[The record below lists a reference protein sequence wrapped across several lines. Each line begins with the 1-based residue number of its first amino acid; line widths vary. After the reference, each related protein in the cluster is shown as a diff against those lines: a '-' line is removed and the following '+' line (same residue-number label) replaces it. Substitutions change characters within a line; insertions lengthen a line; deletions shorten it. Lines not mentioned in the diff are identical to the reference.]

1 MGAEHNFGIIHRQMD
16 TDCAELRSIDE
27 STRTVELSFSSET
40 PVERWGASEILSH
53 KQGAVMLERINK
65 TGCVLY
71 NHNRDKVIGKV
82 VKASVK
88 DRRGVATVQF
98 DDDAESLIYYN
109 KVKNGTLRNVSVGY
123 IVHEQ
128 QRTTSGKGETLQVTY
143 TATKWEPI
151 EISIVPVPADISV
164 GVGRTMYDNISCRN
178 LVDYQ
183 LRINQNLLKI
193 RRIKTK
199 CSES

>member
-1 MGAEHNFGIIHRQMD
+1 METEQRFEIMQRQMD
-16 TDCAELRSIDE
+16 AEFGEVRTLDD

-53 KQGAVMLERINK
+53 KSGAVMLERLNK
-65 TGCVLY
+65 TGCLLY

-82 VKASVK
+82 IKASVK
-88 DRRGVATVQF
+88 NRRGIATVQF
-98 DDDAESLIYYN
+98 DDDDESLIYYN

-128 QRTTSGKGETLQVTY
+128 QRTATGKDETMHVTY

-151 EISIVPVPADISV
+151 EISIVSVPADISV
-164 GVGRTMYDNISCRN
+164 GVGRSVTENGQIKNY
-178 LVDYQ
+178 VDY
-183 LRINQNLLKI
+183 RMKINQNLIKI
-193 RRIKTK
+193 ARRNKLR
-199 CSES
+199 

>member
-1 MGAEHNFGIIHRQMD
+1 METEHRFEIMQRQMD
-16 TDCAELRSIDE
+16 AESGEVRTLDD

-53 KQGAVMLERINK
+53 KSGAVMLERLNK
-65 TGCVLY
+65 TGCLLY

-82 VKASVK
+82 IKASVK
-88 DRRGVATVQF
+88 NRRGIATVQF
-98 DDDAESLIYYN
+98 DDDDESLIYYN

-128 QRTTSGKGETLQVTY
+128 QRTATGKDETMHVTY

-151 EISIVPVPADISV
+151 EISIVSVPADISV
-164 GVGRTMYDNISCRN
+164 GVGRSVTENGQIKNY
-178 LVDYQ
+178 VDY
-183 LRINQNLLKI
+183 RMKINQNLI
-193 RRIKTK
+193 MITRRNKFR
-199 CSES
+199 

>member
-1 MGAEHNFGIIHRQMD
+1 MEPEQRFEIMQRQMD
-16 TDCAELRSIDE
+16 AESGEVRTLDD

-53 KQGAVMLERINK
+53 KSGAVMLERLNK
-65 TGCVLY
+65 TGCLLY

-82 VKASVK
+82 IKASVK
-88 DRRGVATVQF
+88 NRRGIATVQF
-98 DDDAESLIYYN
+98 DDDDESLIYYN

-128 QRTTSGKGETLQVTY
+128 QRTATGKDETMHVTY

-151 EISIVPVPADISV
+151 EISIVSVPADISV
-164 GVGRTMYDNISCRN
+164 GVGRSVTENGQIKNY
-178 LVDYQ
+178 VDY
-183 LRINQNLLKI
+183 RMKINQNLIKI
-193 RRIKTK
+193 ARRNKFR
-199 CSES
+199 

>member
-1 MGAEHNFGIIHRQMD
+1 MEPEQRFEIMQRQMD
-16 TDCAELRSIDE
+16 AESGEVRTLDD

-53 KQGAVMLERINK
+53 KSGAVMLERLNK
-65 TGCVLY
+65 TGCLLY

-82 VKASVK
+82 IKASVK
-88 DRRGVATVQF
+88 NRRGIATVQF
-98 DDDAESLIYYN
+98 DDDDESLIYYN

-128 QRTTSGKGETLQVTY
+128 QRTATGKDETMHVTY

-151 EISIVPVPADISV
+151 EISIVSVPADISV
-164 GVGRTMYDNISCRN
+164 GVGRSVTENGQVKNY
-178 LVDYQ
+178 VDY
-183 LRINQNLLKI
+183 RMKINQNLIKI
-193 RRIKTK
+193 ARRNKFR
-199 CSES
+199 

>member
-1 MGAEHNFGIIHRQMD
+1 METEQRFEIMQRQMD
-16 TDCAELRSIDE
+16 AESGEVRTLDD

-53 KQGAVMLERINK
+53 KSGAVMLERLNK
-65 TGCVLY
+65 TGCLLY

-82 VKASVK
+82 IKASVK
-88 DRRGVATVQF
+88 NRRGIATVQF
-98 DDDAESLIYYN
+98 DDDDESLIYYN

-128 QRTTSGKGETLQVTY
+128 QRTATGKDETMHVTY

-151 EISIVPVPADISV
+151 EISIVSVPADISV
-164 GVGRTMYDNISCRN
+164 GVGRSVTENGQIKNY
-178 LVDYQ
+178 VDY
-183 LRINQNLLKI
+183 RMKINQNLIKI
-193 RRIKTK
+193 ARRNKFR
-199 CSES
+199 